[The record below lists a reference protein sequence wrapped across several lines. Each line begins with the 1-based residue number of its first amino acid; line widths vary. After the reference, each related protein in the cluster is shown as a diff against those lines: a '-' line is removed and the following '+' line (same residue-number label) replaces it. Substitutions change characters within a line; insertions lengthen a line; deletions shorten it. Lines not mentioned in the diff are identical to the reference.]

1 MARPLATGLK
11 YINLDVSFFQDRKVR
26 RLIRRNGEN
35 APLVYIA
42 LLCTIYTEGYYI
54 KWDGD
59 IALDLADTT
68 RMEEDYI
75 KEVIDGCLEVGL
87 LSQEMF
93 DKHQILTSHGIQK
106 QYQTICEQ
114 SKRKNVVNE
123 YSLLVSS
130 EETPRN
136 NQNNGVSSEETPV
149 SSEETGVNSEEMPQH
164 IITKHIE
171 ADNNL
176 NKHKESSSYSSSF
189 PPYVEKS
196 EAEKQQE
203 KFLSYM
209 FFQNWAAP
217 NKELEKFIAYNNT
230 GGRKWSKMS
239 KAERESALILWKQE
253 PEQPKRFGTVYL
265 TFWQKIYEKMEELNA
280 PHSVVINALSDCINF
295 TEKDSTTTILCP
307 EDVRNF
313 IECNLQNGI
322 REIINRYVFQPR
334 RTNKIMYKIPL

>member
-1 MARPLATGLK
+1 MSRIAERGLD
-11 YINLDVSFFQDRKVR
+11 YTYLDVNFLSDKKIR
-26 RLIRRNGEN
+26 RLKRRAGNT
-35 APLVYIA
+35 APYIFIA
-42 LLCTIYTEGYYI
+42 LLGVIFKEGYYI
-54 KWDGD
+54 QWDED
-59 IALDLADTT
+59 AILDLADSTGF
-68 RMEEDYI
+68 EEEFI
-75 KEVIDGCLEVGL
+75 TKAVSACVEVGL
-87 LSQEMF
+87 FSKEMF
-93 DKHQILTSHGIQK
+93 DEHNILTSSGIQK
-106 QYQTICEQ
+106 QYNFSCQKM
-114 SKRKNVVNE
+114 KRKSKVEE
-123 YSLLVSS
+123 YSLLIPSEEKPISS
-130 EETPRN
+130 ERIPI
-136 NQNNGVSSEETPV
+136 P
-149 SSEETGVNSEEMPQH
+149 SEEMPINSENMPH
-164 IITKHIE
+164 KIGIGKGIGNNSIE
-171 ADNNL
+171 EDI
-176 NKHKESSSYSSSF
+176 KEDSSYSSSF
-189 PPYVEKS
+189 PPSVEKS
-196 EAEKQQE
+196 EAEKQKE

-253 PEQPKRFGTVYL
+253 PEQQKRFGTVYL